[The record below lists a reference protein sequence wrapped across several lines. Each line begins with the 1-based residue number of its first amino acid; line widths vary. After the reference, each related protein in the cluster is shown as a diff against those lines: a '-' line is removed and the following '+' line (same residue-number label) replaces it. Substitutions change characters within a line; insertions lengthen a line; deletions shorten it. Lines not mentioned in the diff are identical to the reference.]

1 MMKETPKYQEPFK
14 ITIDGQPAFFASNVT
29 ITRSAEEDTTKDL
42 DCINVRDKAYID
54 ELKPWPTSF
63 SFETTLNVDSTTRN
77 FRRMMG
83 IYRPHRGSSC
93 TWKQKAKRMKYHFTK
108 IGLHKECKI
117 TLEDVKLHNALKLP
131 F

>member
-14 ITIDGQPAFFASNVT
+14 ITIDGQSAFFANNVT
-29 ITRSAEEDTTKDL
+29 ITHSVDQDATKDL
-42 DCINVRDKAYID
+42 DYINVRDKVSVD
-54 ELKPWPTSF
+54 EFKPWPTSF
-63 SFETTLNVDSTTRN
+63 SLETTLDIGSTSRN

-93 TWKQKAKRMKYHFTK
+93 TWKQKAKRRKYHFSK

-117 TLEDVKLHNALKLP
+117 TLEDIKLHNALKLP